1 MHSFPEK
8 IKKTSDFSGD
18 TFSLFHTKMKLRK
31 KAVEEMI

>member
-8 IKKTSDFSGD
+8 KKISDFSGD
-18 TFSLFHTKMKLRK
+18 TFTLFRTKMKLRK

>member
-8 IKKTSDFSGD
+8 KISDFSGD
-18 TFSLFHTKMKLRK
+18 TFTLFHTKMKLRK